1 MGLFGR
7 RKREP
12 GTCPKGHLLA
22 QYPGKD
28 LLVCPTCMR
37 EAMLADLHR
46 SQQEQKDSSEDETST

>member
-22 QYPGKD
+22 QYPGRD
-28 LLVCPTCMR
+28 LVICPRCR
-37 EAMLADLHR
+37 QEAMLADLHR
-46 SQQEQKDSSEDETST
+46 SQQEKDSSEDETST